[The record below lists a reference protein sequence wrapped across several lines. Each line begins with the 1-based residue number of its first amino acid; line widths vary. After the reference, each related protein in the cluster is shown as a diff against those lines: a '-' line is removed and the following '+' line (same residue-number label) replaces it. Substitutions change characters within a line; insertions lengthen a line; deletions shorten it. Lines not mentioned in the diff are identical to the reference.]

1 MSRLDELIQELCPNG
16 VEYKKLREVSD
27 MQRGTSL
34 TKAKAIIGNIPVIS
48 GGKEPAFYC
57 NSANRDG
64 ETITVAGSGAGAGYV
79 QYWDIPIFANDCFT
93 LKGNKLVETKY
104 LYYFMTN
111 IQEKISDTKKGGGV
125 PHVHISDVENFK
137 LPVPPLEV
145 QREIVRILDNFTSL
159 TAELQAELQARK
171 KQYEYYRDQ
180 LLSFDSVHG
189 GGTDECE
196 WRTLWEVFDI
206 RNGYTP
212 SKSNDEF
219 WKNGT
224 IPWFRMEDIR
234 KNGRILS
241 DSIQKVALQAV
252 KGELFPADSIIVAT
266 SATIGEHALIKCK
279 SLANQRF
286 TYLVLKDEYKDKF
299 NIKFLFYY
307 CYKLDEYCLKC
318 LNQSNFASVDMSKFR
333 NFKFPIIS
341 LGTQERIVEVLD
353 NFDAICSDLNIGLP
367 AEIEAR
373 QKQYEYYRDA
383 LLSFDNSYFVNVER
397 ERERERDEWHSGLIK
412 LWQYVFGYAPVK
424 LKDIAT
430 ISRGGNFQK
439 KDFVKIGKPCIHYG
453 QMYTHFGVYAD
464 KTLTFVNNDVFAK
477 SKTAKP
483 GDIVM
488 AVTSENVEDVCSCT
502 AWLGNEEIAVS
513 GHTAIIS
520 HNQNAKYMS
529 YFFHSASFFEQKKR
543 LAHGTKVI
551 EVTPVK
557 LGDIKIMLPTLKEQ
571 ERIVSIL
578 DRFDSLCNDISSG
591 LPAEIEARQ
600 KQYEYYRDK
609 LLSF

>member
-1 MSRLDELIQELCPNG
+1 MSRLDELIQELCPDG
-16 VEYKKLREVSD
+16 VEYKRIDEICDIS
-27 MQRGTSL
+27 RGRVMS
-34 TKAKAIIGNIPVIS
+34 KDYIQANQGEYPVYS
-48 GGKEPAFYC
+48 SQTE
-57 NSANRDG
+57 NDG
-64 ETITVAGSGAGAGYV
+64 ELGKISSFDYEGEYLTWTTDGANAGSVFYRNGRFSITNVCGLLKVNKDDVITRYIYHSLQIEAPKYV
-79 QYWDIPIFANDCFT
+79 N
-93 LKGNKLVETKY
+93 KGMGNPKLMSNV
-104 LYYFMTN
+104 MAR
-111 IQEKISDTKKGGGV
+111 I
-125 PHVHISDVENFK
+125 K

-159 TAELQAELQARK
+159 KAELQARK

-397 ERERERDEWHSGLIK
+397 EREREREMSG
-412 LWQYVFGYAPVK
+412 
-424 LKDIAT
+424 T
-430 ISRGGNFQK
+430 
-439 KDFVKIGKPCIHYG
+439 
-453 QMYTHFGVYAD
+453 AD
-464 KTLTFVNNDVFAK
+464 
-477 SKTAKP
+477 
-483 GDIVM
+483 
-488 AVTSENVEDVCSCT
+488 
-502 AWLGNEEIAVS
+502 
-513 GHTAIIS
+513 
-520 HNQNAKYMS
+520 
-529 YFFHSASFFEQKKR
+529 
-543 LAHGTKVI
+543 
-551 EVTPVK
+551 
-557 LGDIKIMLPTLKEQ
+557 
-571 ERIVSIL
+571 
-578 DRFDSLCNDISSG
+578 
-591 LPAEIEARQ
+591 
-600 KQYEYYRDK
+600 
-609 LLSF
+609 